1 MKSMNL
7 TMCLLLA
14 ASIGMASS
22 ALHAQGTDPE
32 IPAQS
37 RMHDTGNAETA
48 KADEAD
54 AVELD
59 CIRHTGTRIKPRDG
73 DPEACID
80 VPGRSYSRRDLE
92 RTGHLDLAR
101 ALRLLDPAIR

>member
-14 ASIGMASS
+14 ASLGMASS

-37 RMHDTGNAETA
+37 RMHDTGNAEIA

-73 DPEACID
+73 DSEACID
-80 VPGRSYSRRDLE
+80 LPGRSYSRRDLE